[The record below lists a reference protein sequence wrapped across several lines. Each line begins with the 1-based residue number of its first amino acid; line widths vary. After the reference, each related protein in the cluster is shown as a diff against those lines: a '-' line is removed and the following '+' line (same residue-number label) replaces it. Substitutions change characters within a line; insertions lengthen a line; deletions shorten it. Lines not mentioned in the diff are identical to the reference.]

1 MKKSLATL
9 CAASVLRAG
18 LIIAKGRKVAKRVD
32 HLKTDDKLTW
42 FKRLGTIATTTI
54 VATSIALPSMASDP
68 ETTTPIKHVIVIF
81 QENVSFDHYFATYPF
96 AANSTAG
103 EPVFEATS
111 DTPAVNGL
119 LTGPAAPPNN
129 PTLNVAGTGTIQ
141 PFRLGRNQATTCD
154 EDHNYTDE
162 QAAYHAGQMDLVV
175 QKLSSA
181 AANCAPDKSTV
192 MSYFDGNT
200 VTALWNYAQHF
211 AMSDNSFGTTYGPS
225 TPGAIN
231 LISGNTHGVTGVT
244 QPGFGPVPGINQ
256 STGASG
262 SATVTVAG
270 SDTNG
275 STGGG
280 SILGDP
286 RPFGDICNPLGSAQV
301 ALSNPS
307 KNVGDLLNAK
317 GVSWGWFQG
326 GFINCNSIHM
336 ASDGSVKQDYIGH
349 HQPFNYFPSTQ
360 NLNHLLPTSPAKVGF
375 TDQANHQYDLSAL
388 FTVHSVSGTTSRTYD
403 ITGFQPGVT
412 LPAVT
417 FLKAPGFMD
426 GHAQYSDPLLEQH
439 FIVQVVN
446 TVMQSKYWDD
456 TAIIV
461 LYDDSDGWYD
471 HVYPPLANASALDAL
486 PSSSDALTG
495 TGQCGVPLAGQVMGR
510 CGYGP
515 RIPFLV
521 ISPYARQNYVDH
533 TVTDQSSVLRFI
545 EDNFNLGRIDQASPN
560 TVAEGGS
567 FDQIAG
573 SLNSL
578 FDFTRDEDRRRGD
591 RNEDRRRGDR
601 DGQLL
606 ILDPSTG
613 EPVRR

>member
-1 MKKSLATL
+1 MTHNNIGQIARIVSLAMT
-9 CAASVLRAG
+9 
-18 LIIAKGRKVAKRVD
+18 
-32 HLKTDDKLTW
+32 
-42 FKRLGTIATTTI
+42 AT
-54 VATSIALPSMASDP
+54 VATGFVLPSLASEP
-68 ETTTPIKHVIVIF
+68 ATATPIKHVIVVF
-81 QENVSFDHYFATYPF
+81 QENVSFDHYFGTYPV

-103 EPVFEATS
+103 EPVFKAAS
-111 DTPAVNGL
+111 DTPAINGL

-192 MSYFDGNT
+192 MGYYDGNT

-211 AMSDNSFGTTYGPS
+211 AISDNSFSTTYGPS

-231 LISGNTHGVTGVT
+231 LVAGNTHGVTGAT
-244 QPGFGPVPGINQ
+244 QTGFGPVPGINQ

-262 SATVTVAG
+262 SQTVTVAG
-270 SDTNG
+270 SDSNG
-275 STGGG
+275 NTGAG
-280 SILGDP
+280 SIVGDP
-286 RPFGDICNPLGSAQV
+286 RPFGDVCNPLGSTQV
-301 ALSNPS
+301 KLDSPG

-326 GFINCNSIHM
+326 GFGNCNSIHK
-336 ASDGSVKQDYIGH
+336 ASDGTVKQDYIGH
-349 HQPFNYFPSTQ
+349 HEPFQYFASTQ
-360 NLNHLLPTSPAKVGF
+360 NLTHLAPSSPAMVGF
-375 TDQANHQYDLSAL
+375 TDQAKHQYDLSAL
-388 FTVHSVSGTTSRTYD
+388 FTINSVSGATSRTYD
-403 ITGFQPGVT
+403 ITGFQPGVK

-426 GHAQYSDPLLEQH
+426 GHAAYSDPLLEQH

-446 TVMQSKYWDD
+446 TVMTSKYWND
-456 TAIIV
+456 TAIVV

-471 HVYPPLANASALDAL
+471 HVYPPLVNASALSAL

-495 TGQCGVPLAGQVMGR
+495 PGQCGVPVAGAVLGR

-515 RIPFLV
+515 RQPFLV
-521 ISPYARQNYVDH
+521 ISPFARRNYVDH
-533 TVTDQSSVLRFI
+533 TATDQTSVLRFI
-545 EDNFNLGRIDQASPN
+545 EDNFTLGRIDAASGKS
-560 TVAEGGS
+560 VAQGGS
-567 FDQIAG
+567 FDQVAG
-573 SLNSL
+573 SLDSL
-578 FDFTRDEDRRRGD
+578 FSFDQDEDGGHGGH
-591 RNEDRRRGDR
+591 GDR
-601 DGQLL
+601 DSRRLL
-606 ILDPSTG
+606 LDANTG
-613 EPVRR
+613 EPARW

>member
-1 MKKSLATL
+1 MTHNNIGQIARIVSLAMT
-9 CAASVLRAG
+9 
-18 LIIAKGRKVAKRVD
+18 
-32 HLKTDDKLTW
+32 
-42 FKRLGTIATTTI
+42 AT
-54 VATSIALPSMASDP
+54 VATGFVLPSLASEP
-68 ETTTPIKHVIVIF
+68 ATATPIKHVIVVF
-81 QENVSFDHYFATYPF
+81 QENVSFDHYFGTYPV

-103 EPVFEATS
+103 EPVFKAAS
-111 DTPAVNGL
+111 DTPAINGL

-192 MSYFDGNT
+192 MGYYDGNT

-211 AMSDNSFGTTYGPS
+211 AISDNSFSTTYGPS

-231 LISGNTHGVTGVT
+231 LVAGNTHGVTGAT
-244 QPGFGPVPGINQ
+244 QTGFGPVPGINQ

-262 SATVTVAG
+262 SQTVTVAG
-270 SDTNG
+270 SDSNG
-275 STGGG
+275 NTGAG
-280 SILGDP
+280 SIVGDP
-286 RPFGDICNPLGSAQV
+286 RPFGDVCNPLGSTQV
-301 ALSNPS
+301 KLDSPG

-326 GFINCNSIHM
+326 GFGNCNSIHK
-336 ASDGSVKQDYIGH
+336 ASDGTVKQDYIGH
-349 HQPFNYFPSTQ
+349 HEPFQYFASTQ
-360 NLNHLLPTSPAKVGF
+360 NLTHLAPSSPAMVGF
-375 TDQANHQYDLSAL
+375 TDQAKHQYDLSAL
-388 FTVHSVSGTTSRTYD
+388 FTINSVSGATSRTYD
-403 ITGFQPGVT
+403 ITGFQPGVK

-426 GHAQYSDPLLEQH
+426 GHAAYSDPLLEQH

-446 TVMQSKYWDD
+446 TVMTSKYWND
-456 TAIIV
+456 TAIVV

-471 HVYPPLANASALDAL
+471 HVYPPLVNASALSAL

-495 TGQCGVPLAGQVMGR
+495 PGQCGVPVAGAVLGR

-515 RIPFLV
+515 RQPFLV
-521 ISPYARQNYVDH
+521 ISPFARRNYVDH
-533 TVTDQSSVLRFI
+533 TATDQTSVLRFI
-545 EDNFNLGRIDQASPN
+545 EDNFTLGRIDAASGKS
-560 TVAEGGS
+560 VAQGGS
-567 FDQIAG
+567 FDQVAG
-573 SLNSL
+573 SLDSL
-578 FDFTRDEDRRRGD
+578 FSFDED
-591 RNEDRRRGDR
+591 EDGGHGGHGGHGDR
-601 DGQLL
+601 DSRRLL
-606 ILDPSTG
+606 LDANTG
-613 EPVRR
+613 EPARW